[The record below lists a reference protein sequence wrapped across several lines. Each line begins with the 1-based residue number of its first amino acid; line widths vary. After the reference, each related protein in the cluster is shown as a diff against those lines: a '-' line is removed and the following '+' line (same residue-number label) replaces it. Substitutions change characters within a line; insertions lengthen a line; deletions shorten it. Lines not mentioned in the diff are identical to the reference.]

1 VQPCCLPSRGGLK
14 SDRSEVGHEAEL
26 LKRRFAV
33 NAKINSYDLVIA
45 RSFLALIFVVEG
57 ISKISAADAT
67 RHYMQAKHLPG
78 GLLWPVI
85 LFEIGS
91 GLLTAVGYQT
101 RVVAPALTV
110 YCLLTAAIFHTS
122 LSDQVQ
128 NLMLLKNIAM
138 AGGFMLLSYVGAGRT
153 SIDGR
158 LATPSLRVISRRTF
172 HSS

>member
-1 VQPCCLPSRGGLK
+1 M
-14 SDRSEVGHEAEL
+14 
-26 LKRRFAV
+26 

-57 ISKISAADAT
+57 ICKIFDADAT
-67 RHYMQAKHLPG
+67 RHYMRGRHLPG
-78 GLLWPVI
+78 GLFWPVI
-85 LFEIGS
+85 LFEIGC
-91 GLLTAVGYQT
+91 GLLIAVGYQT
-101 RVVAPALTV
+101 RVVAAALSI

-138 AGGFMLLSYVGAGRT
+138 AGGFMLLSYVGAGRI

-158 LATPSLRVISRRTF
+158 RAIPSLRVISGSTF